1 VSSSSRLL
9 LRAWRSL
16 TATSCA
22 MASVFDKDS
31 VVELPTGDGFRHD
44 SLTVLRILAVDA
56 GPSWR

>member
-1 VSSSSRLL
+1 L

-22 MASVFDKDS
+22 IARAFDKDS
-31 VVELPTGDGFRHD
+31 VVELVTGDGFRHD